1 MKQVIEA
8 PSSSHSLE
16 HSMIDEN
23 TRQGWAYYADHTDR
37 QSQLARAASEAKAKA
52 SRVSKRPSPPRSR

>member
-8 PSSSHSLE
+8 PSSAHSLE

-37 QSQLARAASEAKAKA
+37 QSQLARAASEVKAKA
-52 SRVSKRPSPPRSR
+52 SRASKRASLSQPR